1 MPTFTAHNPCAS
13 GPVRTSHGVFEA
25 IDGTITFVGAP
36 ELADY
41 FRSTG
46 WEVVVQ
52 TPPKPAAPKRA
63 PKRGR
68 KPKAAAETPP
78 SGGEG

>member
-25 IDGTITFVGAP
+25 VDGTITFVGSA

-46 WEVVVQ
+46 WEVVGQ
-52 TPPKPAAPKRA
+52 TPPEPVPPPEPAR
-63 PKRGR
+63 RGPRRSR
-68 KPKAAAETPP
+68 KPKKPN
-78 SGGEG
+78 GGEG